1 MEFIHK
7 IATNIVNT
15 NITRFNHLAEYFV
28 PILEN
33 SEFLEKGVL
42 TPDEFIYTGDKLTYL
57 CKTWA
62 WQSGTSKKQ
71 YLPDDKQFIII
82 KNVPCI
88 KYQSNGYKEN
98 EENEED
104 DLEGWQ
110 TYEQENKQED
120 QIKLIDEMD
129 LEEMEEDNHSFN
141 IFTMSPDQYIKVTEE
156 DNMIK
161 TKSYD
166 ITITYDKYYRT
177 PRVWINGYDENNQPL
192 LPEVIIEDMSIDHS
206 YQSITIENHPHLNIV
221 CISIH
226 PCNHSTVMKT
236 MIDKYTD
243 SGKEIKVEDYMFL
256 FLKFISCIMPNINY
270 DFTLDI

>member
-62 WQSGTSKKQ
+62 WQSGIFKKQ
-71 YLPDDKQFIII
+71 YLPVDKQFIVI

-88 KYQSNGYKEN
+88 KYQTNGYKEN
-98 EENEED
+98 EGNYED

-110 TYEQENKQED
+110 TYEQEIKQED
-120 QIKLIDEMD
+120 QIKLVDEMD

-141 IFTMSPDQYIKVTEE
+141 LFTMSPDQYIKVTEE

-177 PRVWINGYDENNQPL
+177 PRVWINGYDENKQPL

-206 YQSITIENHPHLNIV
+206 HQSITIEQHPHLDIV
-221 CISIH
+221 CVSIH

-236 MIDKYTD
+236 MVNKYIEA
-243 SGKEIKVEDYMFL
+243 GKEIKVEDYMFL

>member
-33 SEFLEKGVL
+33 SEFLDKGVL
-42 TPDEFIYTGDKLTYL
+42 TPEEFIYTGDKLTYL
-57 CKTWA
+57 CKTWV
-62 WQSGTSKKQ
+62 WGSGIYKKQ
-71 YLPDDKQFIII
+71 YLPDDKQFILI
-82 KNVPCI
+82 KNVSCI
-88 KYQSNGYKEN
+88 KYQTSNYKEN
-98 EENEED
+98 KNGDNNELYD
-104 DLEGWQ
+104 WQ
-110 TYEQENKQED
+110 TYEQEQKEET
-120 QIKLIDEMD
+120 QINDFD
-129 LEEMEEDNHSFN
+129 LENMEQDNHSFN
-141 IFTMSPDQYIKVTEE
+141 LFTMNPDQYIKVTEAE
-156 DNMIK
+156 DNLIK

-206 YQSITIENHPHLNIV
+206 YQSITIEQHPHLDIV

-236 MIDKYTD
+236 MIDKYID